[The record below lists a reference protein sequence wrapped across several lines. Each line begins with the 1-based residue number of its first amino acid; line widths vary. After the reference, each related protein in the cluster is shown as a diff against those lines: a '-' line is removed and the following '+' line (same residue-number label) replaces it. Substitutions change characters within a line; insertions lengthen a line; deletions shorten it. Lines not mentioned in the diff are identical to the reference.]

1 MGVWECGLLL
11 RERDER
17 GRMKAV
23 QVRCDTTARATGRH
37 TLISLYTERC
47 GDSVGEPYFFLA
59 AAESSSRLRDL
70 STSEA
75 NFWKVSSD
83 T

>member
-1 MGVWECGLLL
+1 
-11 RERDER
+11 
-17 GRMKAV
+17 MKAV
-23 QVRCDTTARATGRH
+23 QVIRHATARAFVQWAH
-37 TLISLYTERC
+37 IDFTLHRAVRRQCKGVL
-47 GDSVGEPYFFLA
+47 YFFLA